1 MMCAQAHYH
10 YLLSLSHDYLTTP
23 HKHRILVY
31 PQEREFK
38 ETHRNKAKR
47 RE

>member
-1 MMCAQAHYH
+1 MMCAQVHYH

-31 PQEREFK
+31 LQGVQGEAEGQQ
-38 ETHRNKAKR
+38 R